1 MSDSTGHVIGFHP
14 LGNHLIPISKGE
26 TLYPEDTTSTQGDD
40 CKVINRK
47 IVNIKP
53 PGIILTLAILSLEV
67 PSIQLITSKRNVRK
81 LCD

>member
-1 MSDSTGHVIGFHP
+1 M
-14 LGNHLIPISKGE
+14 GE
-26 TLYPEDTTSTQGDD
+26 AQERLPRSRRE
-40 CKVINRK
+40 
-47 IVNIKP
+47 IVGKEP

>member
-1 MSDSTGHVIGFHP
+1 MFRLKKESNKYYILVFGIVVSVIIYYIHPIDSI
-14 LGNHLIPISKGE
+14 LE
-26 TLYPEDTTSTQGDD
+26 GDD

>member
-1 MSDSTGHVIGFHP
+1 MSIFTNFTVIH
-14 LGNHLIPISKGE
+14 HLEFI
-26 TLYPEDTTSTQGDD
+26 LYIICSQGDD

>member
-1 MSDSTGHVIGFHP
+1 MIKKMYLDI
-14 LGNHLIPISKGE
+14 
-26 TLYPEDTTSTQGDD
+26 
-40 CKVINRK
+40 RK